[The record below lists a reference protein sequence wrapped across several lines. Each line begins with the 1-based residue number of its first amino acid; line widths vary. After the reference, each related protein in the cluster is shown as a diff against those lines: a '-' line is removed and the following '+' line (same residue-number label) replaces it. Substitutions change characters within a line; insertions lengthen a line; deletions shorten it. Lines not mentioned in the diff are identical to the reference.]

1 MSVRSV
7 DELNITNFVDT
18 GATTPF
24 SRYRFTL
31 EIKWTDDQ
39 GEKHVHGPQEY
50 TFPNDLAAMPLAV
63 RRAFAEKMI
72 TVTARVALGID
83 AWEQYT

>member
-1 MSVRSV
+1 MPARSV
-7 DELNITNFVDT
+7 DEINITNFVNT

-39 GEKHVHGPQEY
+39 GVRRTHGPLEY
-50 TFPNDLAAMPLAV
+50 TFPNDLTAMPLAV

-72 TVTARVALGID
+72 IATARVTLGID
-83 AWEQYT
+83 SWENYT